1 MRARIITIF
10 GIALCLPLIAQAAYG
25 GDEPASEEL
34 IRPAVGV
41 GMNLT
46 PADPGWQLQLA
57 VMGENL
63 EKALLTQISL
73 GYEVVGTRLSG
84 ETTSTGRLSQVVLS
98 PLTIYGGFGGLRA
111 GAGFEVSYG
120 FWPVGRSAE
129 EAKGW
134 GAGGRVGGGLS
145 IHPGSFGLWIL
156 GHYRFLTGSRV
167 NGFFIDVVL
176 APG

>member
-1 MRARIITIF
+1 MCARIVTILA
-10 GIALCLPLIAQAAYG
+10 IALGVPSIAHAAYG
-25 GDEPASEEL
+25 SDEPSSEEL

-41 GMNLT
+41 GMNFT
-46 PADPGWQLQLA
+46 PADPGWQLQLS

-73 GYEVVGTRLSG
+73 GYEVVGTRRSG
-84 ETTSTGRLSQVVLS
+84 ETSSTGRLSQVVLS
-98 PLTIYGGFGGLRA
+98 PLTIYGGFGGLRV

-120 FWPVGRSAE
+120 FLPVGQSAE

-156 GHYRFLTGSRV
+156 GHYRFLSGSRV